1 MSIFKNIFNLIIGDE
16 NAKHIKKYQE
26 RVRAINALE
35 EKFSQFSDEQL
46 KSQTNIFKQQILNV
60 RKDDRDDEENYK
72 AEQEVLNQILPE
84 AFAVVREASKRVL
97 GMRHFDVQL
106 IGGMAL
112 HDGNIAEMSTGE
124 GKTFVETLPTYL
136 NALTGRG
143 VHVITVNDYLVKRD
157 SEWMGRVYKFLGLSV
172 GCVNGQTEI
181 ENRKE
186 EYASEPHEGLLG
198 TPEAFLV

>member
-46 KSQTNIFKQQILNV
+46 KSQTNIFKQKILDA

-112 HDGNIAEMSTGE
+112 HDGNIAEM
-124 GKTFVETLPTYL
+124 
-136 NALTGRG
+136 
-143 VHVITVNDYLVKRD
+143 
-157 SEWMGRVYKFLGLSV
+157 RVLSPV
-172 GCVNGQTEI
+172 WFSI
-181 ENRKE
+181 
-186 EYASEPHEGLLG
+186 LL
-198 TPEAFLV
+198 ERILYCI

>member
-1 MSIFKNIFNLIIGDE
+1 MSIFKNIFNLIVGDE
-16 NAKHIKKYQE
+16 NKKHIKKYQE
-26 RVRAINALE
+26 KVREINALE
-35 EKFSQFSDEQL
+35 SKFATFTDEQL
-46 KSQTNIFKQQILNV
+46 REQTDIFKRQILSV
-60 RKDDRDDEENYK
+60 RKDDSSDEDNYK
-72 AEQEVLNQILPE
+72 AENDVLSKILPE

-106 IGGMAL
+106 IGGIAL

-172 GCVNGQTEI
+172 GCVNGQTDLDK
-181 ENRKE
+181 RKE
-186 EYASEPHEGLLG
+186 EYSKDITYA
-198 TPEAFLV
+198 TNT